1 MNARIFCSAASLAVG
16 LALAAPFAVAPV
28 YAEMTKMVGGAP
40 MYPSKNIIENAVNSK
55 DHTTLVAAVKAAGLV
70 DTLEGAGP
78 FTVFAPT
85 NEAFARLPAGT
96 VDTLLKPENK
106 DKLTSILTY
115 HVVPGRLT
123 EADIDAMIKE
133 GGGKATLKT
142 VQGED
147 LTFRARRRPSLGHR
161 RQGRQ
166 GRGHDPERDAVERR
180 HPGDQQGA
188 APGLS
193 VPPTSIRE
201 AAGRALSAPAFFIA
215 SAQPAR
221 RVGCARPARHFR
233 MPE

>member
-1 MNARIFCSAASLAVG
+1 
-16 LALAAPFAVAPV
+16 
-28 YAEMTKMVGGAP
+28 MVGGAP

-123 EADIDAMIKE
+123 EADIDAMIKRRRR
-133 GGGKATLKT
+133 
-142 VQGED
+142 QGDAED
-147 LTFRARRRPSLGHR
+147 RPGRGPDLSARRRPSLGHR
-161 RQGRQ
+161 RQRRQ

-188 APGLS
+188 DPGLS
-193 VPPTSIRE
+193 VPPSRTSRE
-201 AAGRALSAPAFFIA
+201 AAGRAPFG
-215 SAQPAR
+215 AR
-221 RVGCARPARHFR
+221 LFHAAAKRRERVGCARPARHSR